1 MRSREYS
8 LGGIRF
14 IPAKDYTIKF
24 CRECPI
30 RHAREQDSVE
40 IYFSDAHVVRS
51 LTWSLNSGVQTK
63 VTVTFA
69 ITEDEAQQRRRS
81 RNEEAIRSPD
91 ASEAEADSTLSS
103 IGRAFA
109 IQASRNQIR
118 SLKARVPNTTKF
130 ISFW

>member
-14 IPAKDYTIKF
+14 ILEITQLNFVGSALYVMQ
-24 CRECPI
+24 E
-30 RHAREQDSVE
+30 DSVE
-40 IYFSDAHVVRS
+40 IDFSYAHVVRS
-51 LTWSLNSGVQTK
+51 LTWSLNCGVQTK

-81 RNEEAIRSPD
+81 RKEEANRSPD
-91 ASEAEADSTLSS
+91 ASNAEADNTLSA

-109 IQASRNQIR
+109 LQASRNQIR
-118 SLKARVPNTTKF
+118 SLKVRVPNTHEVHQF
-130 ISFW
+130 L